1 MLHTIIT
8 RFDDFQRQRQKV
20 FEFSDAPD
28 CLLRLQI
35 SHTKYPI
42 QLSNCEMSPGDQYL
56 DLHLWNEHVPPMP
69 PEGPNL
75 AWASRT
81 RRMFVSSLSKVAE
94 LISQDPQY
102 KDIKMIRGITV
113 LLTLS
118 DEKNGKSMVERLGF
132 TLMPYHQTLGR
143 FGEFWEN
150 FYTYVLMWTFNP
162 NSLRNRNLIKSRRTE
177 FWICIDD
184 FLQRFLK

>member
-1 MLHTIIT
+1 MLHTIIN
-8 RFDDFQRQRQKV
+8 RFDAFQRRRQKV
-20 FEFSDAPD
+20 FEFTDDPD

-35 SHTKYPI
+35 SQSKYQIHLPD
-42 QLSNCEMSPGDQYL
+42 CEMSPGDQYL
-56 DLHLWNEHVPPMP
+56 DLHLWNEHVPPIP

-81 RRMFVSSLSKVAE
+81 RRMFVASLSQVAE
-94 LISQDPQY
+94 LISKDPQY
-102 KDIKMIRGITV
+102 EEIKMVRGITV

-118 DEKNGKSMVERLGF
+118 DENIGKSMVERLGF

-150 FYTYVLMWTFNP
+150 FYTYVLMWAFNP
-162 NSLRNRNLIKSRRTE
+162 NSLRNRHLISSRRTE
-177 FWICIDD
+177 FWMCIDD
-184 FLQRFLK
+184 FLQRYLK